1 MLIIGLFKQS
11 IELEQ
16 ALAELEKIISRKR
29 ILIVFMDSGEN
40 KNDLNSPHAFEVG
53 ISFGTAGAVIGA
65 SSGFVLTL
73 GPILWGL
80 FGTVIGFAF
89 GLLAYSLV
97 KNRKNRKKQADR
109 MDEATIILQC
119 ETEQTRKI
127 IELLQKYQALSI
139 GQLEQP
145 REMEK
150 ENSHS

>member
-16 ALAELEKIISRKR
+16 ALAELEKIISRER
-29 ILIVFMDSGEN
+29 ILIAFMDSGEN
-40 KNDLNSPHAFEVG
+40 KNDLNNPHAFEVG

-65 SSGFVLTL
+65 SCGFVLTL

-80 FGTVIGFAF
+80 FGTAIGFAL

-97 KNRKNRKKQADR
+97 KNGRKRQKQADR
-109 MDEATIILQC
+109 MDEATIIIQC
-119 ETEQTRKI
+119 EAEQTRKI
-127 IELLQKYQALSI
+127 IMLLQKYQALSV
-139 GQLEQP
+139 GQVELPQET
-145 REMEK
+145 EN